1 MTLEMWY
8 PDTWISRYLDIQILG
23 YPSKFGYPLSADTKK
38 VEISKYPYHD
48 EIKKGFNMN
57 RNRITNQWS
66 AEYAKNP
73 CHYVISRLF

>member
-1 MTLEMWY
+1 MRTLY
-8 PDTWISRYLDIQILG
+8 
-23 YPSKFGYPLSADTKK
+23 
-38 VEISKYPYHD
+38 VEDFLLYVH

-73 CHYVISRLF
+73 CRSRHTVRNIKIVLIIFWLTL